1 MARALACAL
10 LTAPP
15 PPLPLH
21 AKATSFP
28 SPANGAALAAA
39 RTAQAA
45 HFTRSLSPCG
55 NCGRVVGAQAYSL
68 TSPPGGAPPAVPG
81 VAASAGMSTDGGVGG
96 GGGKARKC
104 FCSADC
110 YWSATL
116 DARGALRRRTKTGR
130 RPARV
135 VAGGTAAAGGA
146 SGTDGDKPGDPA
158 GAHAKANGG
167 RFGVAWNG
175 ERHAMYA
182 HHVEVLQ
189 ASYCGKTKA

>member
-1 MARALACAL
+1 MHTQATTSFAS
-10 LTAPP
+10 PGNG
-15 PPLPLH
+15 
-21 AKATSFP
+21 ATS
-28 SPANGAALAAA
+28 ATA
-39 RTAQAA
+39 RKAQAA

-55 NCGRVVGAQAYSL
+55 NCGRVVGAQAFSL
-68 TSPPGGAPPAVPG
+68 TLPPGGVPPAVPG
-81 VAASAGMSTDGGVGG
+81 ITTSTSKAADGGIGG
-96 GGGKARKC
+96 GGGKSRKC

-116 DARGALRRRTKTGR
+116 DARGSLRKRTKTGR

-135 VAGGTAAAGGA
+135 VAGGAAAGTA
-146 SGTDGDKPGDPA
+146 AIDGSKPGDPVT
-158 GAHAKANGG
+158 AHANGG
-167 RFGVAWNG
+167 GGHLGVALNG